1 MSEAV
6 ATHQPCPDCGSS
18 DALTVYDDGHSCC
31 FSCEKITQNF
41 GGKTV
46 EQKSQKRIYSATGIT
61 DRSLGSL
68 KARRLTEE
76 TCRKYG
82 YYKAFYKGSPVQL
95 AAFTSDTGEE
105 IGAKIRTKNKDFL
118 ILGSVTDRF
127 FGQHLFSGGRKL
139 IITEGEIDCLTVSQ
153 VTGNKYPVVSIP
165 NGTNSAKKCFQ
176 KNLEWL
182 NTFQEVIIMFDN
194 DEPGRAAVK
203 SVQGILAPGKMKIAT
218 LPLKDPNELLLANR
232 PKEII
237 DSIYNAKT
245 YTPEGIIDAKDLWD
259 DINKSDLIV
268 SYPYP
273 FTQIALNKATLGIR
287 KGEMTLITAGTGIGK
302 STFSRYL
309 AHDLALNHHCKIGM
323 AMLEE
328 QPKRTLMGL
337 MSVHAKTRL
346 HTKWDEIPE
355 DYKKAVFDEVFKTD
369 RFSLYNHFGSLEGE
383 KLLEKLR
390 YLAVAKECDFIFLDH
405 VSIAVS
411 GLETNKSER
420 QTIDILMTKLASLVQ
435 ETGVGIIVVSHLRK
449 TDSKS
454 TSHEQGGIIT
464 LDDLRGSG
472 SLKQLPDTILALER
486 NQQSENELEQQLVR
500 LRLLKNRF
508 NGRTGIVGHL
518 GYDSDTE
525 QYIEVLKVS
534 EYTGECI
541 NDSKGEEP
549 QDYGF

>member
-6 ATHQPCPDCGSS
+6 LSHQPCPDCGSS

-31 FSCEKITQNF
+31 FSCEKVTQNF
-41 GGKTV
+41 DGEIEPKT
-46 EQKSQKRIYSATGIT
+46 KKRTYDTTDIE
-61 DRSLGSL
+61 DRSIGSI
-68 KARRLTEE
+68 KARMLTEE

-82 YYKAFYKGSPVQL
+82 YYKAFYKGKPVQL
-95 AAFTSDTGEE
+95 AVFTSDTGEE
-105 IGAKIRTKNKDFL
+105 IGAKVRTKDKDFI
-118 ILGSVTDRF
+118 ILGRVTDRF

-139 IITEGEIDCLTVSQ
+139 IVTEGEIDCLTVSQ

-165 NGTNSAKKCFQ
+165 SGTKSAKKCFQ

-182 NTFQEVIIMFDN
+182 NTFDEVIIMFDN
-194 DEPGRAAVK
+194 DEPGREAIE
-203 SVQGILAPGKMKIAT
+203 SIQGILPLGKMKIAT
-218 LPLKDPNELLLANR
+218 LPMKDPNELLIANN
-232 PKEII
+232 PKAIVE
-237 DSIYNAKT
+237 SIYNAKT
-245 YTPEGIIDAKDLWD
+245 YTPEGIIDAKDLWNEID
-259 DINKSDLIV
+259 KSDLIV

-287 KGEMTLITAGTGIGK
+287 KAEMTLITAGTGIGK

-309 AHDLALNHHCKIGM
+309 AHYLALEHNCKIGM

-346 HTKWDEIPE
+346 HTKWNEVPG
-355 DYKKAVFDEVFKTD
+355 DYKKAIFDEVFGTD
-369 RFSLYNHFGSLEGE
+369 RFCLYNHFGSLEGD

-390 YLAVAKECDFIFLDH
+390 YLAVGKECDFIILDH

-411 GLETNKSER
+411 GLDTNKSER

-449 TDSKS
+449 TDSKAI
-454 TSHEQGGIIT
+454 SHEQGGIIT

-500 LRLLKNRF
+500 IRLLKNRF
-508 NGRTGIVGHL
+508 NGKTGIVGHL

-525 QYIEVLKVS
+525 QYVEVLKVS
-534 EYTGECI
+534 EYTGECV
-541 NDSKGEEP
+541 NDSKGVGAE
-549 QDYGF
+549 DYGF